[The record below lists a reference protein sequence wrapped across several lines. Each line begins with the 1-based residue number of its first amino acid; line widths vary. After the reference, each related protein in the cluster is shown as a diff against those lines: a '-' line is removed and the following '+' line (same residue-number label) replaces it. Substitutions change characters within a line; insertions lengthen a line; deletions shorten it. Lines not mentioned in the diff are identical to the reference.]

1 MYFALWANSRSSL
14 LAQQLSKGF
23 MRNLW
28 LCNKESS
35 SKEEDY
41 VTISWVEL
49 GLVALLATK
58 SHAAAHSLPLPSA
71 PVGYRGQSGKKR
83 K

>member
-1 MYFALWANSRSSL
+1 MFFALWANSSSSL

-35 SKEEDY
+35 SKEED

-71 PVGYRGQSGKKR
+71 PVGCRGQSGKKR